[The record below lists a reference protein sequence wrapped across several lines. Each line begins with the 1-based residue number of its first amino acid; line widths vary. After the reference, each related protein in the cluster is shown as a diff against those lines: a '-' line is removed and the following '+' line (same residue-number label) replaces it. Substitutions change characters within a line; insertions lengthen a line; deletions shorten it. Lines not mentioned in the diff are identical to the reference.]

1 MSGKV
6 CYIKKKKKS
15 KRRQKTL
22 QSSHKR
28 QGGYIQGIASL
39 SLSLAFSF
47 SPPSPLSPKKTKSNA
62 CRRCPPPL
70 LLLLRK
76 NVNQCHLTT
85 QMQKTKRFKY
95 IHNSLFQSLSPKKR
109 GTMRLFLNLQK
120 NRRFPPQDVVQP
132 SFIDE
137 ILSLFSLIFIRC
149 MKNLCDLT
157 KNQSTNPTRPTRPR
171 VDSVDPWAKPSLSL
185 SSSDTRS
192 SSSSTNSSSSSS
204 SSSTNNRR
212 QTTTQFLILSRL
224 AHTSTIQ
231 QFNRMQSHRQRR
243 RLTLPFARI
252 LLRHGIRHFEFRG
265 DFPLGHG
272 RAANLHRVRTRHDAR
287 QCGIPFV
294 QGGSVALLD
303 GVVGARAQYFRGAG
317 GAALRTAGAGTDDRM
332 LLLLFGRHL
341 DFFALPQV
349 D

>member
-1 MSGKV
+1 MPPNNADA
-6 CYIKKKKKS
+6 
-15 KRRQKTL
+15 KTKTF
-22 QSSHKR
+22 QIHT
-28 QGGYIQGIASL
+28 QFSL
-39 SLSLAFSF
+39 S
-47 SPPSPLSPKKTKSNA
+47 
-62 CRRCPPPL
+62 
-70 LLLLRK
+70 
-76 NVNQCHLTT
+76 
-85 QMQKTKRFKY
+85 
-95 IHNSLFQSLSPKKR
+95 ISLSKK
-109 GTMRLFLNLQK
+109 GAQCGFFLNLQK

-137 ILSLFSLIFIRC
+137 ILSLPFSLIFIRC

-171 VDSVDPWAKPSLSL
+171 VDSVDPWAKLTLSLSL